1 MITIDRSFLTG
12 LAAVI
17 ASLSRLVW
25 AFRRK
30 Q

>member
-1 MITIDRSFLTG
+1 MITIDASILAS

-17 ASLSRLVW
+17 SSLSGLVW

-30 Q
+30 R

>member
-1 MITIDRSFLTG
+1 MITIDGAFFTG

-17 ASLSRLVW
+17 SSLAGLVW

-30 Q
+30 E